1 MANFTPVARDL
12 AAPLSIA
19 MDEGP
24 TPDGQG
30 HTVLYRFHSEV
41 VEAALPDSESRD
53 VHPQLHLDGRHD
65 GVQGAA
71 ESLVEGRRVAG
82 PES

>member
-1 MANFTPVARDL
+1 
-12 AAPLSIA
+12 

-24 TPDGQG
+24 TSDEHE
-30 HTVLYRFHSEV
+30 HTVLYRFNGEV
-41 VEAALPDSESRD
+41 VEAPLPDSERGD

-65 GVQGAA
+65 GVKRAA

-82 PES
+82 PEPRLSRGGHERRSGPR